1 MSSAIGLKVLPCLYI
16 FQVTVVNSDNSVG
29 GYRIS
34 VPPSKYTSGCPSA
47 ITETATNVNGNFFEL
62 RAYYD
67 SSSAQA
73 IYNSIHNSNYPSSV
87 HYHDETDTEIYF
99 LDLPQAFWKYEDRVF
114 SWLGD
119 PEDRSS
125 LAFYYRKCV
134 PDGTP
139 VRIHCVYNAE
149 D

>member
-1 MSSAIGLKVLPCLYI
+1 M
-16 FQVTVVNSDNSVG
+16 G

-34 VPPSKYTSGCPSA
+34 IPPSRYTSGCPSA

-114 SWLGD
+114 GWLGD
-119 PEDRSS
+119 SEDRSS